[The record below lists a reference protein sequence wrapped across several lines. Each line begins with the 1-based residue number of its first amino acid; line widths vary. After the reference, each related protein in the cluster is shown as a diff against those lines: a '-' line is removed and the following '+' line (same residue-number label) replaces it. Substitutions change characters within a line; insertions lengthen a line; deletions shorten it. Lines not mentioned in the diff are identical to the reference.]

1 MRKQMVFRFLLGL
14 VLLLA
19 LTVSC
24 SLIPDP
30 EEIIENVIETEID
43 LESIETE
50 MESIATDM
58 DMGAIV
64 TEFESMETEMGSM
77 VTEIGDLGDVGEIF
91 DTPVPGE
98 KPADIPVVDGA
109 EDLFTS
115 PTEVEYW
122 SEKPVSEL
130 KDYYMAEMPLNG
142 WTFVSEESEEDYY
155 KLVFQKDGRTATVEI
170 DSFFGVY
177 IKIEGG

>member
-1 MRKQMVFRFLLGL
+1 VL
-14 VLLLA
+14 VLSVTL
-19 LTVSC
+19 SC

-30 EEIIENVIETEID
+30 EEIIEDVIETEID

-50 MESIATDM
+50 IESIATEIDVE
-58 DMGAIV
+58 AIE
-64 TEFESMETEMGSM
+64 TEFESMETEIGSM

-91 DTPVPGE
+91 ETPVPGE

-122 SEKPVSEL
+122 SDKPVSEL
-130 KDYYMAEMPLNG
+130 KDYYMAEMPVNG
-142 WTFVSEESEEDYY
+142 WTFVSEESEEGYY
-155 KLVFQKDGRTATVEI
+155 KLVFEKGVRKATVEI

-177 IKIEGG
+177 ILIEGG